1 MGRQAPLAVQFWK
14 NPHTVTANMRWQACC
29 DGFVGIGV
37 SLNKAS
43 GAVITYLGCIRYKMI
58 VLMISLLYWRRLIVK
73 HSLMLW
79 LSYNTT
85 KEIDVERQR
94 LREYLEELNSTI
106 GDLHAPDDDKNKLTG
121 LIAEIELQ
129 LNEPMLVT
137 GDPQTL
143 VDQVENMVNTFE
155 QDHPRVSGILNN
167 IMLTLSNMGV

>member
-1 MGRQAPLAVQFWK
+1 
-14 NPHTVTANMRWQACC
+14 
-29 DGFVGIGV
+29 
-37 SLNKAS
+37 
-43 GAVITYLGCIRYKMI
+43 
-58 VLMISLLYWRRLIVK
+58 
-73 HSLMLW
+73 
-79 LSYNTT
+79 
-85 KEIDVERQR
+85 VERQQ
-94 LREYLEELNSTI
+94 LREYLEELNSAI

-143 VDQVENMVNTFE
+143 VDQVENMINTFE

>member
-1 MGRQAPLAVQFWK
+1 M
-14 NPHTVTANMRWQACC
+14 
-29 DGFVGIGV
+29 
-37 SLNKAS
+37 
-43 GAVITYLGCIRYKMI
+43 
-58 VLMISLLYWRRLIVK
+58 
-73 HSLMLW
+73 
-79 LSYNTT
+79 
-85 KEIDVERQR
+85 ERQQ

-143 VDQVENMVNTFE
+143 VDQVENMINTFE

>member
-1 MGRQAPLAVQFWK
+1 MVLMV
-14 NPHTVTANMRWQACC
+14 
-29 DGFVGIGV
+29 
-37 SLNKAS
+37 L
-43 GAVITYLGCIRYKMI
+43 I
-58 VLMISLLYWRRLIVK
+58 VLMISLLYWQRLIVK

-79 LSYNTT
+79 LGHNTT
-85 KEIDVERQR
+85 KEIDVERQQ

-129 LNEPMLVT
+129 LNEPMLVA

-143 VDQVENMVNTFE
+143 VDQVENMVTTFE
-155 QDHPRVSGILNN
+155 QDHPRVAGILNN

>member
-1 MGRQAPLAVQFWK
+1 
-14 NPHTVTANMRWQACC
+14 
-29 DGFVGIGV
+29 
-37 SLNKAS
+37 
-43 GAVITYLGCIRYKMI
+43 
-58 VLMISLLYWRRLIVK
+58 
-73 HSLMLW
+73 
-79 LSYNTT
+79 
-85 KEIDVERQR
+85 VERQQ

>member
-1 MGRQAPLAVQFWK
+1 M
-14 NPHTVTANMRWQACC
+14 
-29 DGFVGIGV
+29 
-37 SLNKAS
+37 
-43 GAVITYLGCIRYKMI
+43 
-58 VLMISLLYWRRLIVK
+58 
-73 HSLMLW
+73 
-79 LSYNTT
+79 
-85 KEIDVERQR
+85 ERQR

>member
-1 MGRQAPLAVQFWK
+1 
-14 NPHTVTANMRWQACC
+14 
-29 DGFVGIGV
+29 
-37 SLNKAS
+37 
-43 GAVITYLGCIRYKMI
+43 
-58 VLMISLLYWRRLIVK
+58 
-73 HSLMLW
+73 
-79 LSYNTT
+79 
-85 KEIDVERQR
+85 VERQQ

-143 VDQVENMVNTFE
+143 VDQVENMINTFE

>member
-1 MGRQAPLAVQFWK
+1 
-14 NPHTVTANMRWQACC
+14 
-29 DGFVGIGV
+29 
-37 SLNKAS
+37 
-43 GAVITYLGCIRYKMI
+43 
-58 VLMISLLYWRRLIVK
+58 
-73 HSLMLW
+73 
-79 LSYNTT
+79 
-85 KEIDVERQR
+85 VERQR

>member
-1 MGRQAPLAVQFWK
+1 
-14 NPHTVTANMRWQACC
+14 
-29 DGFVGIGV
+29 
-37 SLNKAS
+37 
-43 GAVITYLGCIRYKMI
+43 
-58 VLMISLLYWRRLIVK
+58 
-73 HSLMLW
+73 
-79 LSYNTT
+79 
-85 KEIDVERQR
+85 VERQR

-106 GDLHAPDDDKNKLTG
+106 GDLHAPNDDKNKLTG

>member
-1 MGRQAPLAVQFWK
+1 M
-14 NPHTVTANMRWQACC
+14 
-29 DGFVGIGV
+29 
-37 SLNKAS
+37 
-43 GAVITYLGCIRYKMI
+43 
-58 VLMISLLYWRRLIVK
+58 
-73 HSLMLW
+73 
-79 LSYNTT
+79 
-85 KEIDVERQR
+85 ERQQ
-94 LREYLEELNSTI
+94 LREYLEELNSAI

-143 VDQVENMVNTFE
+143 VDQVENMINTFE